1 SANAVVGGKG
11 TRSENWQEYSFS
23 QGGAVRLQL
32 SSGDYIVRA
41 ASGDRLVVRWRAE
54 SPEFE
59 RDMKKIRVQTDVSGN
74 VATIRTEG
82 PTKHARI
89 TIDVPAR
96 SDLHLRMR
104 AGDVRITG
112 VEGNKDIHM
121 TAAELKIE
129 HAQTS

>member
-1 SANAVVGGKG
+1 MTRLLFGFAIGLSLNTLFAGQG
-11 TRSENWQEYSFS
+11 TTSENSQEYSFS

-41 ASGDRLVVRWRAE
+41 ASGDRLVVRWQAE

-59 RDMKKIRVQTDVSGN
+59 RDMKKIRVQTNLSGD

-89 TIDVPAR
+89 IIDVPAR

-104 AGDVRITG
+104 AAMFALQESKET
-112 VEGNKDIHM
+112 K
-121 TAAELKIE
+121 
-129 HAQTS
+129 TST